1 MVLANLRLES
11 CMRLRSI
18 FRARTAVVVAGAILV
33 SAPVSAGVGSATAS
47 SEVANVA
54 NTQSR
59 AVSRSAYE
67 SRILADRPVAFLQ
80 RRNSVV
86 GPGRNGVVVGKPKR
100 TRLPNGDPALA
111 FNGRGQFL
119 RFHNRPGFR
128 IPTKGVLTVE
138 YWMRPDT
145 LQFANEEGSGYVYVL
160 GKGRPS
166 EHEWYGRMYSKRN
179 SEDRP
184 NRISG
189 YAFNPEGGLG
199 AGSYFEEPVRTGRW
213 IHVVLVVNTR
223 ARSSAYPTG
232 YTKIYRNGVLRD
244 QDSLKEYNIVCRA
257 GKAPLRL
264 GTGYRDSYFRGA
276 IGNVAFYDRELSSAR
291 VISHFRSM

>member
-1 MVLANLRLES
+1 MLV
-11 CMRLRSI
+11 
-18 FRARTAVVVAGAILV
+18 TAPL
-33 SAPVSAGVGSATAS
+33 SAGVGSATAS

-54 NTQSR
+54 NAQPR

-80 RRNSVV
+80 RRNTVV
-86 GPGRNGVVVGKPKR
+86 GTGRNGVVVGEPKR

-119 RFHNRPGFR
+119 RFHNRPEFR

-166 EHEWYGRMYSKRN
+166 EHEWYGRMYSQRN

-223 ARSSAYPTG
+223 ARSSEYPTG

-264 GTGYRDSYFRGA
+264 GTGYRDSYFQGA

-291 VISHFRSM
+291 VLTHFRSM